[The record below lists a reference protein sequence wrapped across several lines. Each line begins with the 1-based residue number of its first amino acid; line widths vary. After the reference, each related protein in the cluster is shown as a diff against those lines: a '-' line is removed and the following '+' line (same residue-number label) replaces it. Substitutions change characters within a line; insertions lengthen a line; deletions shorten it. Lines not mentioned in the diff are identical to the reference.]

1 MKYWNSRKTGIAFF
15 FLALLVTGFL
25 FLGYN
30 DRITR
35 STPNFVT
42 LDDGWVIT
50 KKDGT
55 VSTAPLINSD
65 VGVINEMETVS
76 ITRRL
81 EKFDFE
87 HPCVSYYSIRSI
99 VNMSLDGKLI
109 YSFGQDYYDRNVTL
123 PKKINVA
130 PLGDDYVGK
139 ELRIELTGT
148 MPGTFSGLS
157 PVYVGTRYDL
167 MTQRSLHIRASF
179 FTGIFLF
186 TLGIILVILSPYLFI
201 YHNRDLRLFFSG
213 LISLNLGIYILSY
226 YLIIDGL
233 VGRPLLNTIL
243 EYGSLYNLPTA
254 FMGYLMV
261 VYTDRAKKI
270 FTGLFVLDVFLFL
283 SSVFLFLLH
292 IRRFAAYTI
301 ILHVIT
307 VAETILVVILM
318 IYFFIH
324 SRQNPELKNM
334 SSDNIFLIGI
344 VLFAVFS
351 LYDIVKYNF
360 LTYFSKKGEA
370 YAELHGTTIGSLILI
385 SCLLVSYLFYNIF
398 STNYDSL
405 QSRIANLAYTD
416 PLTGLAN
423 RARCEQMMKML
434 TEEKGVYTIVSLDLN
449 KLKQTNDTLGHHEG
463 DRLLTGFATI
473 LSDCFWDANLI
484 GRMGGDEFIVI
495 MIEDRALNTTKRIHE
510 LYALI
515 SEWNHKETKFSY
527 SVSYGYAYSYEVPHG
542 SAQEV
547 YMMADN
553 RMYEMKREHQENG
566 EVTLNA

>member
-1 MKYWNSRKTGIAFF
+1 MKFWNSHKTGIAFF
-15 FLALLVTGFL
+15 FLALILTGFL

-30 DRITR
+30 DKITR
-35 STPNFVT
+35 TTPNFVT
-42 LDDGWVIT
+42 LSDGWLIT

-55 VSTAPLINSD
+55 TSTAPLKNSD

-76 ITRRL
+76 ISRTL

-87 HPCVSYYSIRSI
+87 HPCISYFSIRAI
-99 VNMSLDGKLI
+99 VNMYLDGELI
-109 YSFGQDYYDRNVTL
+109 YSFGQDYYDSNTTL

-139 ELRIELTGT
+139 ELKIELTGT
-148 MPGTFSGLS
+148 MSGTFSGLS

-167 MTQRSLHIRASF
+167 MTHRSLHFRASF

-186 TLGIILVILSPYLFI
+186 TLGIILVVLSPYLFI
-201 YHNRDLRLFFSG
+201 YHNKDLRLFFSG
-213 LISLNLGIYILSY
+213 LIALTLGVYILSY

-233 VGRPLLNTIL
+233 IGNPLLNTISD
-243 EYGSLYNLPTA
+243 YGSLYNIPTA

-261 VYTDRAKKI
+261 VYTGKAKKI
-270 FTGLFVLDVFLFL
+270 FTALFVLDVFLFL
-283 SSVFLFLLH
+283 SSVVLHLLH
-292 IRRFAAYTI
+292 MRRFAAYTI
-301 ILHVIT
+301 ILHSFT

-318 IYFFIH
+318 IYFYIK
-324 SRQNPELKNM
+324 SRQETGLRNM

-344 VLFAVFS
+344 VLFAACA
-351 LYDIVKYNF
+351 LYDILSYNY
-360 LTYFSKKGEA
+360 LTYFSKRGEA
-370 YAELHGTTIGSLILI
+370 YSELHGTTIGSLILI
-385 SCLLVSYLFYNIF
+385 SCLLVSYLFFNIF

-434 TEEKGVYTIVSLDLN
+434 TEEKGTYTIISLDLN
-449 KLKQTNDTLGHHEG
+449 KLKQVNDTLGHHEG

-484 GRMGGDEFIVI
+484 GRMGGDEFLVI
-495 MIEDRALNTTKRIHE
+495 MMEDRALNTTKRIHE

-515 SEWNHKETKFSY
+515 NEWNHKESKFSY

-542 SAQEV
+542 SAKEV
-547 YMMADN
+547 YMLADN
-553 RMYEMKREHQENG
+553 RMYEMKREHQESR
-566 EVTLNA
+566 EVTLHA